1 MRIDTLNDPADGD
14 VEVGCLDSSDDE
26 IVSLLDLD
34 CDSDPDTVVEV
45 GFLDADSVK
54 SRI

>member
-1 MRIDTLNDPADGD
+1 MRIDTLDDLADSC